1 MYLEYWGLDKYPF
14 DNVPDPDFFFMSK
27 PHEEGLTRLLYA
39 VERGKGCALLSGEV
53 GAGKTTLGKVL
64 LRKISKERYDIAM
77 IANPCLETKEFLQDI
92 LYKLGITDVPESKV
106 EILRI
111 LYKKLT
117 DNLEQN
123 KGTLLIIDE
132 AQFIA
137 ESTLEEIRLLLNY
150 QLSNRFLLTIFL
162 MGQPELVDKVKAIK
176 QLAQRVEISYF
187 LRSFNFKETTD
198 YIFFREKK
206 AGLSK
211 NVFSKQAIE
220 IIFEHSNGIPR
231 IINNLC
237 DLSLLVGSGEK
248 KTMVTYEVIKDII
261 DDGAVF

>member
-1 MYLEYWGLDKYPF
+1 MSAVLEGIKILDLTEWMHGSRGTGYLADFGAEVIKVEGTRQG
-14 DNVPDPDFFFMSK
+14 DPSRNLNAVRKRSVRVLPSCKWNYYFECNNRSK
-27 PHEEGLTRLLYA
+27 KSIAIDLRRKKGREILYQF
-39 VERGKGCALLSGEV
+39 GEDSSKM
-53 GAGKTTLGKVL
+53 GRIDILHRFNEVL
-64 LRKISKERYDIAM
+64 YNNSKE
-77 IANPCLETKEFLQDI
+77 
-92 LYKLGITDVPESKV
+92 G
-106 EILRI
+106 
-111 LYKKLT
+111 KKSI
-117 DNLEQN
+117 
-123 KGTLLIIDE
+123 LIIDE

-220 IIFEHSNGIPR
+220 IVFEHSNGIPR

-237 DLSLLVGSGEK
+237 DLALLVGSGEK
-248 KTMVTYEVIKDII
+248 KTMITYEVIKDII

>member
-1 MYLEYWGLDKYPF
+1 MYLEYWGIKKYPF

-92 LYKLGITDVPESKV
+92 LYKLGITDVPDSKV

-117 DNLEQN
+117 DNLDQN

-187 LRSFNFKETTD
+187 LRSFNFEETTD

-237 DLSLLVGSGEK
+237 DLALLVGSGEK
-248 KTMVTYEVIKDII
+248 KTMITYEVIKDII

>member
-1 MYLEYWGLDKYPF
+1 MYLEYWGLKRYPF

-39 VERGKGCALLSGEV
+39 VERAKGCALLSGEV
-53 GAGKTTLGKVL
+53 GAGKTTLGKVF

-92 LYKLGITDVPESKV
+92 LYKLGIADVPDSKV

-117 DNLEQN
+117 DNLDQN

-137 ESTLEEIRLLLNY
+137 ETTLEEIRLLLNY

-162 MGQPELVDKVKAIK
+162 MGQPELVERVKAIK

-187 LRSFNFKETTD
+187 LRPFNFKETTD

-206 AGLSK
+206 SGLSK

-237 DLSLLVGSGEK
+237 DLALLVGSGEK
-248 KTMVTYEVIKDII
+248 KKMITYEVIKDII
-261 DDGAVF
+261 EDGAVF